1 MPVSKAAP
9 ARRATKTATKAAPR
23 RAAPRVI
30 DSTAHV
36 VHDEANLPP
45 ELREMY
51 GPPKLSR
58 ARGAGTTGPDDGGE
72 LDFDTS
78 QPPVEQPMEKLFSI
92 DGTEYF
98 IPVEFPVGYSIVYLD
113 ALDEGRDIAVG
124 RALKLAVGPA
134 WEQLRTLARERPDLI
149 KPYHL
154 QRIMDI
160 VLNKIMGTL
169 EEAGE
174 GN

>member
-1 MPVSKAAP
+1 MPVSKAPP
-9 ARRATKTATKAAPR
+9 ARRTATKTASKAAPR
-23 RAAPRVI
+23 RAAKVI
-30 DSTAHV
+30 DGTAHI
-36 VHDEANLPP
+36 VHDEADLPP
-45 ELREMY
+45 ELRDMY

-58 ARGAGTTGPDDGGE
+58 ARGAGTTGPDDSGE

-78 QPPVEQPMEKLFSI
+78 KPVAEQPMEKLFSI
-92 DGTEYF
+92 DGKQYF

-149 KPYHL
+149 KPHHL

>member
-9 ARRATKTATKAAPR
+9 ARRAATKTASKAAPR
-23 RAAPRVI
+23 RAARVI

-58 ARGAGTTGPDDGGE
+58 ARGAGTTGPDDGIS
-72 LDFDTS
+72 LHFDTS
-78 QPPVEQPMEKLFSI
+78 EPDAEVPMEELFSI
-92 DGTEYF
+92 DGEAYY
-98 IPVEFPVGYSIVYLD
+98 IPVEFPVGYSIIYLD
-113 ALDEGRDIAVG
+113 ALDQGRDIAIG
-124 RALKLAVGPA
+124 RILKLAVGKGWASLVQLANDRPQLITPA
-134 WEQLRTLARERPDLI
+134 
-149 KPYHL
+149 HL

-160 VLNKIMGTL
+160 VLSKVMGSV
-169 EEAGE
+169 EGAGE